1 MSNTNINQ
9 EYLAQRQ
16 LKRGTAG
23 WLLLAGLGV
32 SYVISGDFAGW
43 NFGIAEAGWGGFAI
57 AAVLMAVMYLTLV
70 LSLAEMSAAIP
81 AAGGGYSFARQAM
94 GPAGG
99 YLTGLAVLIEYALAP
114 AAIVIFIGSAV
125 EELTGFNGPVVYAA
139 FYLVFVGIH
148 LAGVGEALKVMMV
161 ISGLAVFAIIA
172 TGVALIGD
180 FDSANL
186 FNIAATDAAG
196 ASEILPFGWYGVWAA
211 LPFAMWLFLAVEGVP
226 LAAEEA
232 RNPAKDVP
240 KGIIGAMIFLLFT
253 ALLVVVVL
261 AGSAGA
267 EAMAGS
273 SVPLV
278 DALNANGNTTLATT
292 VNVLGLA
299 GLVAS
304 FFSIIYGYSRLV
316 FALSRAGYLPK
327 GLSVTSKRKVPT
339 RALIIPGVF
348 GFIASLSGE
357 GDLMLAMAVVGATV
371 SYALMA
377 LSHIML
383 RVRQPELKRPYK
395 TPGGVVTSA
404 IALVLSLV
412 ALTGVYAF
420 DPRAFGFT
428 VILFVIGAAYF
439 FGYSRK
445 HLVATTAAEEFAMLE
460 AAEHELDDD
469 VDDVMDDN
477 AERDLGAA
485 STAKA

>member
-1 MSNTNINQ
+1 MSTNNT
-9 EYLAQRQ
+9 EYLAKRQ

-57 AAVLMAVMYLTLV
+57 AAVLMAVMYLALV

-81 AAGGGYSFARQAM
+81 AAGGGYSFARQAI

-125 EELTGFNGPVVYAA
+125 EALTGFNGPWVYAL
-139 FYLVFVGIH
+139 FYLLFVGIH

-161 ISGLAVFAIIA
+161 ISGLAVLAIIA
-172 TGVALIGD
+172 TAFVLITN
-180 FDSANL
+180 FDASRL
-186 FNIAATDAAG
+186 FDVPVTDAVG
-196 ASEILPFGWYGVWAA
+196 ASEFLPLGWYGVWAA

-232 RNPAKDVP
+232 KDPAKDVP

-253 ALLVVVVL
+253 AFLVVVLVPG
-261 AGSAGA
+261 AGGAAAMGASA
-267 EAMAGS
+267 
-273 SVPLV
+273 VPLV
-278 DALNANGNTTLATT
+278 DALNASGSEGLATV
-292 VNVLGLA
+292 VNILGLA

-316 FALSRAGYLPK
+316 FALSRAGYLPRS
-327 GLSVTSKRKVPT
+327 LSITTNRKVPA
-339 RALIIPGVF
+339 RALIVPAVF
-348 GFIASLSGE
+348 GFLVSLSGE
-357 GDLMLAMAVVGATV
+357 GDLILAMAVVGATL

-377 LSHIML
+377 LSHILL
-383 RVRQPELKRPYK
+383 RVKQPDLPRPYK
-395 TPGGVVTSA
+395 TPGGVVTSS
-404 IALVLSLV
+404 IALVLSLI

-420 DPRAFGFT
+420 DPRAFLYT
-428 VILFVIGAAYF
+428 MVLFIVGAAYY
-439 FGYSRK
+439 FGYSSK
-445 HLVATTAAEEFAMLE
+445 HLVAKSADEEFAML
-460 AAEHELDDD
+460 A
-469 VDDVMDDN
+469 N
-477 AERDLGAA
+477 AESDLEM
-485 STAKA
+485 AK